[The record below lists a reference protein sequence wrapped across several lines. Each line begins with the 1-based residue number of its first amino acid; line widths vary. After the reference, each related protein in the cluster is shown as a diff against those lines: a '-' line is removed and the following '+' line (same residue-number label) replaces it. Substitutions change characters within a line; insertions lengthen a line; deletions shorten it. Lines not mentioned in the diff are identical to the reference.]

1 MANDK
6 QKFEG
11 VLTKNRVELRD
22 KSVDI
27 RPLSV
32 KFKDKLTGSSGLA
45 LGILIVI
52 AFVFG
57 FGYDFSLRFMDM
69 GFFIL
74 ALYLFLIGTLG
85 NSKKLLFRVPMS
97 SATKIVP
104 NFADNKAKYLAAN
117 GEEVTGLIYFGQ
129 NVEDGFEGEELWLSD
144 DDVRK
149 HMLLFGT
156 TGAGKTEALL
166 SLCYGAL
173 ITCSGFL
180 FSDGKGTF
188 ELYYKVHNTCRKLGQ
203 DDDLLLMSFLTG
215 NEDVR
220 KATSQKYSNTINPVA
235 VATQDAA
242 AQLLVSLMASNGGG
256 SGDMWAERAAVLM
269 ESVMGLLT
277 WQRDNKKR
285 PISID
290 SIRDTL
296 VLSNY
301 YEIWHKAQSIDNE
314 DDPNYLPAYVLKSMN
329 GYLVSLPGFLAD
341 VPFDKMPPTVAEQ
354 HGFLFMQFSKLLGSL
369 ADMYGYI
376 FNTQYSEIDFW
387 DVVTN
392 RRVLV
397 VLLPALAKS
406 KQELSM
412 LGKIVIACI
421 KQMMTSGLGKYSEGF
436 AGEMKKENPTVSP
449 TPFLAI
455 LDEFGYYAVAGSA
468 VMPAQARSL
477 GFFMIFAGQDFPAFS
492 ASGKEEAQAIVA
504 NCKLQ
509 VCMALQDQGETY
521 AIFRDKAGNADTYVS
536 SGKVYRD
543 GTLQSNDSVSTEN
556 KAVITFNDLSRQ
568 KSGFAHFLLEGDLA
582 RGRFFYAAIPLKDHH
597 PISVNQFVKVAPPTV
612 EASAAL
618 NRSLDNVYKLITN
631 IQYQESCKHEYSDT
645 NAGKEM
651 QELASLLAMYKK
663 RFEQARVP
671 LLETCATVAHILYNY
686 NKTNQE
692 SEMRNASITKN
703 YKRNQAEY
711 IKDDASYQA
720 EIDQF
725 KADKEKA
732 GSKPTRPFG
741 VPASVIREEFNDIAS
756 VVSDNANVTRHNTEK
771 TMSNINQTIKY
782 PNKLP
787 QGKDPKSLASL
798 IHEMAERG
806 KNHKN
811 QNNTA
816 NE

>member
-1 MANDK
+1 MSDK

-11 VLTKNRVELRD
+11 VLTKNRVELQE
-22 KSVDI
+22 KTVDH
-27 RPLSV
+27 RPLSRRIQ
-32 KFKDKLTGSSGLA
+32 DGITSSSNVAIGMLV
-45 LGILIVI
+45 VI
-52 AFVFG
+52 AIIG
-57 FGYDFSLRFMDM
+57 IGYDFSLRFMDFA
-69 GFFIL
+69 FFLL
-74 ALYLFLIGTLG
+74 ALYIFFIGSLG
-85 NSKKLLFRVPMS
+85 SKKRLLFRVPMS
-97 SATKIVP
+97 SATKIKP
-104 NFADNKAKYLAAN
+104 NFNDNKAKYLAAN
-117 GEEVTGLIYFGQ
+117 GEEVTGLIYFGM
-129 NVEDGFEGEELWLSD
+129 NVEDGLEGEELWLSD

-215 NEDVR
+215 DEDIR
-220 KATSQKYSNTINPVA
+220 KATSQKYSNTINPI
-235 VATQDAA
+235 ATASQDSAT
-242 AQLLVSLMASNGGG
+242 QLLVSLMASNGGG

-269 ESVMGLLT
+269 ESIMGLLT
-277 WQRDNKKR
+277 WLRDNKKR

-296 VLSNY
+296 VLSTY
-301 YEIWHKAQSIDNE
+301 YDIWNKAKDIDDE
-314 DDPNYLPAYVLKSMN
+314 SDPNYLPAFVLKAMN
-329 GYLVSLPGFLAD
+329 GYLVSLPGFLPD
-341 VPFDKMPPTVAEQ
+341 TPFEKMPPTVAEQ

-421 KQMMTSGLGKYSEGF
+421 KQMMKSGLGKYVEGYT
-436 AGEMKKENPTVSP
+436 GEMRKSNPTVSP

-477 GFFMIFAGQDFPAFS
+477 GFFMTFAGQDFPAFS
-492 ASGKEEAQAIVA
+492 ASGKEEAEAIVA

-509 VCMALQDQGETY
+509 VCMALQDQGQTY
-521 AIFRDKAGNADTYVS
+521 GIFRDKASQADTFVS

-543 GTLQSNDSVSTEN
+543 GSLTAQDTVTTERRD
-556 KAVITFNDLSRQ
+556 VITFNDLSRQ

-582 RGRFFYAAIPLKDHH
+582 RGRFFYAAIPLRNHH
-597 PISVNQFVKVAPPTV
+597 IISVNQFVKVAKPT
-612 EASAAL
+612 EEETIAL
-618 NRSLDNVYKLITN
+618 SKSLNNIYKLVTD
-631 IQYQESCKHEYSDT
+631 IQYQEATRYSYEESSYGRDI
-645 NAGKEM
+645 KEIANLM
-651 QELASLLAMYKK
+651 SFYKNELRS
-663 RFEQARVP
+663 P
-671 LLETCATVAHILYNY
+671 LVATCATIGHILHNEHQRREADEART
-686 NKTNQE
+686 KSETNDF
-692 SEMRNASITKN
+692 KN
-703 YKRNQAEY
+703 NQTSYAKPNQTFQAELDKY
-711 IKDDASYQA
+711 KKEAEKPGAKPIPIYGAPQA
-720 EIDQF
+720 AVSEDV
-725 KADKEKA
+725 
-732 GSKPTRPFG
+732 S
-741 VPASVIREEFNDIAS
+741 DILS
-756 VVSDNANVTRHNTEK
+756 VVNDNPELVKHNVERTVANLNAQTAYPTK
-771 TMSNINQTIKY
+771 T
-782 PNKLP
+782 
-787 QGKDPKSLASL
+787 PKSKDTKAIASL
-798 IHEMAERG
+798 IKTVADEGNASAS
-806 KNHKN
+806 K
-811 QNNTA
+811 TS
-816 NE
+816 